1 MKFNSILKAGVCFIA
16 GSGLFTSP
24 AHAQMKLV
32 TLEPTSDWTL
42 QAEPDRC
49 RITRDF
55 GEGDNRTTLS
65 LEKGLSGTGFNLV
78 VVGSQVAK
86 PYSDWVRF
94 QFGPDEKVNNR
105 KFVAGKAPNGKP
117 MATIPSATFA
127 PRVEEEYRT
136 FAEDKLDKGRLGA
149 IETLAIKLVAAAP
162 FELKIG
168 AMDLQMIALSRCMD
182 ERRAE
187 FAVEHAAYASHA
199 QPTGNPG
206 TWITSADYSLDLFRS
221 AVGAPIEFSLSV
233 DDQGT
238 PNFCEIKPST
248 RPQRTDETPCA
259 ILLQR
264 ARFSP
269 ALNKAGEPVPDIWSS
284 RIRFQVKK

>member
-1 MKFNSILKAGVCFIA
+1 MITRNTFKAAACSIAA
-16 GSGLFTSP
+16 SGLFISP
-24 AHAQMKLV
+24 ASAQMQLL
-32 TLEPTSDWTL
+32 TLEPTSEWTL

-55 GEGDNRTTLS
+55 GEGDNQTTLS
-65 LEKGLSGTGFNLV
+65 LEKGLSGSGFNLV
-78 VVGSQVAK
+78 VIGAQVDK

-105 KFVAGKAPNGKP
+105 KFVAGKTPNGKP

-136 FAEDKLDKGRLGA
+136 FARDKLDKGRLGA
-149 IETLAIKLVAAAP
+149 IQTLAVKLVAAAP
-162 FELKIG
+162 FELKVG
-168 AMDLQMIALSRCMD
+168 AMDLPMIALSRCMD

-187 FAVEHAAYASHA
+187 FSIEHAKFASHPEPSGSA
-199 QPTGNPG
+199 G
-206 TWITSADYSLDLFRS
+206 TWITSADYPTDLLLNR
-221 AVGAPIEFSLSV
+221 VGTLVEFSLVV

-248 RPQRTDETPCA
+248 RPQRIDETLCA
-259 ILLQR
+259 KLLQR

-269 ALNKAGEPVPDIWSS
+269 ALNKDGEPAPDTWTSS
-284 RIRFQVKK
+284 IRFEIKK